1 MTGSK
6 DKDLPDEGA
15 AGTSNAGA
23 AKSTKD
29 ADAAPQRPKYRRK
42 TKAEVEASAA
52 VEMTDAPESLTE
64 EGETIGAVGEDGPF
78 GEVGAASE
86 DGADGEAGGA
96 GDKTPRARPETN
108 AHDEPGYSRILGMAK
123 LPLAS
128 VVALEMLFAGVLS
141 LLLIEFSDLLGP
153 LGLILVP
160 VGIWFEWFDTF
171 FHEFGHALV
180 IVFSASEIVDFRLNW
195 DGTGSV
201 SYYINSPQW
210 PIAWI
215 GYATPPLVGALLYWE
230 ANDRG
235 LATQGTLVV
244 LAALVALVTIG
255 LPNEEPGSTWTIAGI
270 LIVSLLLLALVCA
283 TVLKRYIPVDWVQRV
298 MAATMIIGGT
308 RSVTYLFGFG
318 EKSDAASLAELTAVP
333 EAFWV
338 LTWMVWTALCVLV
351 VFILEVR
358 DRRNRQRVAAD

>member
-15 AGTSNAGA
+15 AGASNAGA

-64 EGETIGAVGEDGPF
+64 EGETIGAAGEDGA
-78 GEVGAASE
+78 V
-86 DGADGEAGGA
+86 GEAGG
-96 GDKTPRARPETN
+96 GDKTSRARPETN

-141 LLLIEFSDLLGP
+141 LLLIEFRDLLGP

-244 LAALVALVTIG
+244 LAALVALVTFG

>member
-1 MTGSK
+1 MTGPK
-6 DKDLPDEGA
+6 D
-15 AGTSNAGA
+15 SNPTNPKRPRYQR
-23 AKSTKD
+23 KSTVGDDAEIK
-29 ADAAPQRPKYRRK
+29 ADAII
-42 TKAEVEASAA
+42 
-52 VEMTDAPESLTE
+52 D
-64 EGETIGAVGEDGPF
+64 
-78 GEVGAASE
+78 
-86 DGADGEAGGA
+86 GGA
-96 GDKTPRARPETN
+96 GDENNAKTKMSASQSSIGETSTSAEAQTGAEQATDAAANGAGRKDADQQGDASPRARPPITN
-108 AHDEPGYSRILGMAK
+108 AHDEQGYSRILGMAK
-123 LPLAS
+123 LPLSS

-141 LLLIEFSDLLGP
+141 LLLIEYSQLLGP

-215 GYATPPLVGALLYWE
+215 GYAMPPLVGALLYWE

-235 LATQGTLVV
+235 LATQWTLIV
-244 LAALVALVTIG
+244 LAGLVALVTFG
-255 LPNEEPGSTWTIAGI
+255 LPNEEPGSTWTIAGL
-270 LIVSLLLLALVCA
+270 LIASLLLLALICA
-283 TVLKRYIPVDWVQRV
+283 TVLKRYFPIDWVQRV

-318 EKSDAASLAELTAVP
+318 EYSDAASLAELTAVP

-338 LTWMVWTALCVLV
+338 LTWLIWTALCVLV
-351 VFILEVR
+351 IYILEVR
-358 DRRNRQRVAAD
+358 DRRNRQSAQVN

>member
-6 DKDLPDEGA
+6 DNELQDKGA
-15 AGTSNAGA
+15 AGASNAEA
-23 AKSTKD
+23 AND

-52 VEMTDAPESLTE
+52 ADKTGVPYVQAEEAERAGIAGDAD
-64 EGETIGAVGEDGPF
+64 AVGED
-78 GEVGAASE
+78 S
-86 DGADGEAGGA
+86 ADGDQA
-96 GDKTPRARPETN
+96 PSPRPETN
-108 AHDEPGYSRILGMAK
+108 AHDELGYSRILGTAK

-141 LLLIEFSDLLGP
+141 LLLIEFSHLLGP

-215 GYATPPLVGALLYWE
+215 GYAMPPLVGALLYWE

-244 LAALVALVTIG
+244 LAALVALVTFG
-255 LPNEEPGSTWTIAGI
+255 LPNEEPESTWTIAGI
-270 LIVSLLLLALVCA
+270 LIVSLLLLALVC
-283 TVLKRYIPVDWVQRV
+283 
-298 MAATMIIGGT
+298 ATMIIGGT

-338 LTWMVWTALCVLV
+338 LTWMVWTVLCVLV

-358 DRRNRQRVAAD
+358 DRRNRQQVAAD

>member
-1 MTGSK
+1 
-6 DKDLPDEGA
+6 
-15 AGTSNAGA
+15 
-23 AKSTKD
+23 
-29 ADAAPQRPKYRRK
+29 
-42 TKAEVEASAA
+42 
-52 VEMTDAPESLTE
+52 
-64 EGETIGAVGEDGPF
+64 
-78 GEVGAASE
+78 
-86 DGADGEAGGA
+86 
-96 GDKTPRARPETN
+96 
-108 AHDEPGYSRILGMAK
+108 MAK

-235 LATQGTLVV
+235 LATRGAGRARGAGCAGDLR
-244 LAALVALVTIG
+244 LAQRRT
-255 LPNEEPGSTWTIAGI
+255 GSTWTIAGI

-283 TVLKRYIPVDWVQRV
+283 TVLKRYIPVDWVQR
-298 MAATMIIGGT
+298 
-308 RSVTYLFGFG
+308 
-318 EKSDAASLAELTAVP
+318 
-333 EAFWV
+333 
-338 LTWMVWTALCVLV
+338 
-351 VFILEVR
+351 
-358 DRRNRQRVAAD
+358 

>member
-6 DKDLPDEGA
+6 DKALPE
-15 AGTSNAGA
+15 
-23 AKSTKD
+23 KD
-29 ADAAPQRPKYRRK
+29 ADTAPDTNGADAAPQRPKYRRK
-42 TKAEVEASAA
+42 GKAEIDASAGVDGA
-52 VEMTDAPESLTE
+52 DSPESPPADAENAGLAPEDRAADG
-64 EGETIGAVGEDGPF
+64 EGAAGAVGG
-78 GEVGAASE
+78 
-86 DGADGEAGGA
+86 AGGA
-96 GDKTPRARPETN
+96 GEKTPRARPETN
-108 AHDEPGYSRILGMAK
+108 AHDEPGYSRILGMGK

-141 LLLIEFSDLLGP
+141 LLLIEYSHLLGP

-180 IVFSASEIVDFRLNW
+180 IVFSASEIADFRLNW

-215 GYATPPLVGALLYWE
+215 GYAMPPLVGALLYWE

-244 LAALVALVTIG
+244 LAALVALVTFG
-255 LPNEEPGSTWTIAGI
+255 LPNEEPESTWTIAGI
-270 LIVSLLLLALVCA
+270 LIVSLLLLALICA

-318 EKSDAASLAELTAVP
+318 EQSDAASLAELTAVP

-338 LTWMVWTALCVLV
+338 LTWMVWTVLCVLV

-358 DRRNRQRVAAD
+358 DRRNRQRTAADGG

>member
-6 DKDLPDEGA
+6 DKALPE
-15 AGTSNAGA
+15 
-23 AKSTKD
+23 KD
-29 ADAAPQRPKYRRK
+29 ADTAPDTNGADAAPQRPKYRRK
-42 TKAEVEASAA
+42 GKAEIDASAGVDGA
-52 VEMTDAPESLTE
+52 DSPESPPADAENAWLAPEAGAADG
-64 EGETIGAVGEDGPF
+64 EGAAGAVGG
-78 GEVGAASE
+78 
-86 DGADGEAGGA
+86 AGGA
-96 GDKTPRARPETN
+96 GEKTPRARPETN
-108 AHDEPGYSRILGMAK
+108 AHDEPGYSRILGMGK

-141 LLLIEFSDLLGP
+141 LLLIEYSHLLGP

-180 IVFSASEIVDFRLNW
+180 IVFSASEIADFRLNW

-215 GYATPPLVGALLYWE
+215 GYAMPPLVGALLYWE

-244 LAALVALVTIG
+244 LAALVALVTFG
-255 LPNEEPGSTWTIAGI
+255 LPNEEPESTWTIAGI
-270 LIVSLLLLALVCA
+270 LIVSLLLLALICA

-318 EKSDAASLAELTAVP
+318 EQSDAASLAELTAVP

-338 LTWMVWTALCVLV
+338 LTWMVWTVLCVLV

-358 DRRNRQRVAAD
+358 DRRNRQRTAADGG